1 MFLGMIQFFV
11 GFSVGVF
18 CATEYDFSYYV
29 DASKELV
36 KSIKK
41 KEK

>member
-1 MFLGMIQFFV
+1 MFVGMIQFFV

-18 CATEYDFSYYV
+18 FATEYDFSYYV

-36 KSIKK
+36 KGIKK

>member
-1 MFLGMIQFFV
+1 MFLGMIQFLL